1 MLTQGTAT
9 PLYVQLM
16 NEVEK
21 SILSGAYQPG
31 DKLMT
36 EAEMAAVLD
45 PKLYTGRCAA
55 QVEAFLEG
63 IVPLLAEAE
72 SGDTPEIN
80 V

>member
-1 MLTQGTAT
+1 M
-9 PLYVQLM
+9 
-16 NEVEK
+16 E
-21 SILSGAYQPG
+21 
-31 DKLMT
+31 
-36 EAEMAAVLD
+36 AVLD

-63 IVPLLAEAE
+63 IAPLLAEAE

>member
-1 MLTQGTAT
+1 MLTKGTAT

-36 EAEMAAVLD
+36 EAEMG
-45 PKLYTGRCAA
+45 KLPQTAGRR
-55 QVEAFLEG
+55 
-63 IVPLLAEAE
+63 
-72 SGDTPEIN
+72 
-80 V
+80 